1 MRDLGFTEIRTMEC
15 LLRPLDARTMVV
27 PMPDLGYGPGKS
39 YASEKEP
46 PSVTFD
52 KPIVGHV
59 EIESRDKR
67 DLPDKFQQKKRLKLN
82 EDAASKDVAEEE
94 KSVQDDDANG
104 DKNSDAKEA
113 TLQNHAKCKAS
124 YVFKSAMPNIQMQGH
139 TGYLTFATL
148 YP

>member
-1 MRDLGFTEIRTMEC
+1 MCDLGFTEIHTMEC

-39 YASEKEP
+39 YASEKHP
-46 PSVTFD
+46 PSVAVD
-52 KPIVGHV
+52 KPIIGHV

-67 DLPDKFQQKKRLKLN
+67 DLRDKFPHKKLKLD
-82 EDAASKDVAEEE
+82 EAASKDVSDEE
-94 KSVQDDDANG
+94 KNMEDEDANG
-104 DKNSDAKEA
+104 DKSSDGKGA

-124 YVFKSAMPNIQMQGH
+124 YVFKSAMPAIQMPGH